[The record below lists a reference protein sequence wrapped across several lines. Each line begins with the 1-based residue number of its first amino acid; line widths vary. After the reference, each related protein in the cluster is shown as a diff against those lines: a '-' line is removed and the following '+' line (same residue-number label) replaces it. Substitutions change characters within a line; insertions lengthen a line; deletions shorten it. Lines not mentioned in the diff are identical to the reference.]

1 MDTLEIYATKMT
13 EIEAKCPNCAHKA
26 VVDENM
32 TEVNCKSCSFNSSYE
47 EYIEIMK
54 SKALQMA
61 DDIQMNWTKNG

>member
-1 MDTLEIYATKMT
+1 MT
-13 EIEAKCPNCAHKA
+13 EIEAKCPNCGHKA

-32 TEVNCKSCSFNSSYE
+32 TEVNCRSCSFNSSYE

-61 DDIQMNWTKNG
+61 DDIQMNWTKN

>member
-1 MDTLEIYATKMT
+1 MT
-13 EIEAKCPNCAHKA
+13 EIEAKCPNCSHKA

-32 TEVNCKSCSFNSSYE
+32 TEVNCRSCSFNSSYE

-61 DDIQMNWTKNG
+61 DDVQMNWTKN

>member
-1 MDTLEIYATKMT
+1 MT

-26 VVDENM
+26 VVDESM
-32 TEVNCKSCSFNSSYE
+32 TEVNCRSCSFTSSYE

-61 DDIQMNWTKNG
+61 DDIQMNWSKN

>member
-1 MDTLEIYATKMT
+1 MT

-26 VVDENM
+26 VVDESM
-32 TEVNCKSCSFNSSYE
+32 TEVNYRSCSFTSSYE

-61 DDIQMNWTKNG
+61 DDIQMNWSKN

>member
-1 MDTLEIYATKMT
+1 MT
-13 EIEAKCPNCAHKA
+13 DIEAKCPNCSHKA

-32 TEVNCKSCSFNSSYE
+32 TEVNCRFCSFTSSYE

-61 DDIQMNWTKNG
+61 DDIQLNWTKK